1 MKSKTALLA
10 LVLVFISSCA
20 SRVVTPAAEATKSL
34 TPELAEGK
42 MLFQN
47 NCAKCHNLKNPNKYT
62 PEEWRP
68 ILMRMQKKAKISDE
82 EREKIYHYV
91 TMK

>member
-1 MKSKTALLA
+1 MKRFAWLGW
-10 LVLVFISSCA
+10 VFVIVCSCA
-20 SRVVTPAAEATKSL
+20 PRVVTPAAEATKGL

-42 MLFQN
+42 VLFRE
-47 NCAKCHNLKNPNKYT
+47 NCAKCHRLKDPNKYT
-62 PEEWRP
+62 ADEWRP
-68 ILMRMQKKAKISDE
+68 ILMRMQKKARISDE